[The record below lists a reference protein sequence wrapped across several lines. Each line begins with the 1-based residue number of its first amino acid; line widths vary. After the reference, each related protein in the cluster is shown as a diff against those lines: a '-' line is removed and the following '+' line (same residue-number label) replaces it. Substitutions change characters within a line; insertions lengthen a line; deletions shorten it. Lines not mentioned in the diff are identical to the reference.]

1 LIAEPLLIKT
11 VDHLWLRV
19 GGELFGEI
27 STARVRNSGT
37 VLPQF
42 LRPLLIL
49 LMNLKTIS
57 LLPAL
62 IF

>member
-1 LIAEPLLIKT
+1 MAG
-11 VDHLWLRV
+11 V